1 MDEKILKNIK
11 ELTDKRNI
19 DTILIESIK
28 EIRLCKKSFWQYLIA
43 AILGLIIA
51 IIVSFFYGTV
61 NVMMEVSGV
70 LFDTSIGIIGIVL
83 GAYSIFQAL
92 MQKELINVLIK
103 SDDNLLKRSN
113 KTFLNIIILNV
124 ANAIISLTVKI
135 ILSAIGKEF
144 IIFDSVILS
153 VFLSTILI
161 FCYMMFNLLLLLE
174 LIVFSVNLYRMFC
187 VYNTINAID
196 VIKSKED

>member
-19 DTILIESIK
+19 DTILLESVK
-28 EIRLCKKSFWQYLIA
+28 EIRLCSSSLWQYCIA
-43 AILGLIIA
+43 AILGFIIA
-51 IIVSFFYGTV
+51 ITVSFFYGTV
-61 NVMMEVSGV
+61 NVMMELSGL
-70 LFDTSIGIIGIVL
+70 LFNTSIGIIGIIL

-92 MQKELINVLIK
+92 MQKELIYVLIN
-103 SDDNLLKRSN
+103 SDNNLLKQSN

-124 ANAIISLTVKI
+124 VNALISLTVKI

-144 IIFDSVILS
+144 IVFDSVMLS
-153 VFLSTILI
+153 VIFSTILI

-174 LIVFSVNLYRMFC
+174 LIVFAVNLYRMFC
-187 VYNTINAID
+187 AYNTINAINAVKD
-196 VIKSKED
+196 KED

>member
-1 MDEKILKNIK
+1 MDEKILKNIR

-19 DTILIESIK
+19 DIILIESIK
-28 EIRLCKKSFWQYLIA
+28 EIRLCKSSLWQYCIA
-43 AILGLIIA
+43 VILGLIIA
-51 IIVSFFYGTV
+51 ITVSFFYGTV

-70 LFDTSIGIIGIVL
+70 LFDTSIGIIGIIL

-92 MQKELINVLIK
+92 MQKELINILIN
-103 SDDNLLKRSN
+103 SDNNLLKKSN

-124 ANAIISLTVKI
+124 VNALISLTVKI

-144 IIFDSVILS
+144 IVFDSVMLNVI
-153 VFLSTILI
+153 FSTILI

-174 LIVFSVNLYRMFC
+174 LIVFAVNLYRMFC
-187 VYNTINAID
+187 AYNTINAINAVKD
-196 VIKSKED
+196 KED

>member
-70 LFDTSIGIIGIVL
+70 LFDTSII
-83 GAYSIFQAL
+83 
-92 MQKELINVLIK
+92 
-103 SDDNLLKRSN
+103 
-113 KTFLNIIILNV
+113 T
-124 ANAIISLTVKI
+124 LTVP
-135 ILSAIGKEF
+135 
-144 IIFDSVILS
+144 
-153 VFLSTILI
+153 
-161 FCYMMFNLLLLLE
+161 
-174 LIVFSVNLYRMFC
+174 
-187 VYNTINAID
+187 
-196 VIKSKED
+196 